1 MTIAWEHGPIRAGGE
16 SPCGGRVIKFGGSLL
31 RRGGWPAALRALV
44 GQVLAPTTI
53 VVGGGGLVDGLRA
66 IDAAHPLPAALAHRL
81 AIDAMGLT
89 ARLVADAT
97 GFSLTAEPA
106 AGAAVVVLDAP
117 SWLAVGTRLADLPVG
132 WHVTSDSIA
141 AFVAARSAETS
152 ECELLLAK
160 SVPPPVCTAEQAL
173 LESLAQSG
181 WVDAYFPEA
190 AATLTEI
197 SWACPHF
204 SAPATPDAEET
215 VGGTRRR
222 REWQEVKR

>member
-1 MTIAWEHGPIRAGGE
+1 MRIAWEHGPIRAGSE

-31 RRGGWPAALRALV
+31 RRGGWPAALGVLV
-44 GQVLAPTTI
+44 GQVVAPTTI

-66 IDAAHPLPAALAHRL
+66 IDAAHPLPAALSHRL

-97 GFSLTAEPA
+97 GFPLTAEPA

-141 AFVAARSAETS
+141 AAVAAAYGAA
-152 ECELLLAK
+152 LWLAK
-160 SVPPPVCTAEQAL
+160 SEPPPAGD
-173 LESLAQSG
+173 LECLARAG
-181 WVDAYFPEA
+181 WVDDYFPLA
-190 AATLTEI
+190 AAPLGRIE
-197 SWACPHF
+197 WA
-204 SAPATPDAEET
+204 APATAA
-215 VGGTRRR
+215 TRA
-222 REWQEVKR
+222 

>member
-44 GQVLAPTTI
+44 GQVVAPTTI

-66 IDAAHPLPAALAHRL
+66 IDAAHPLPAALSHRL
-81 AIDAMGLT
+81 AIDVMGLT

-141 AFVAARSAETS
+141 AAVAAA
-152 ECELLLAK
+152 CDAALLLAK
-160 SVPPPVCTAEQAL
+160 SEPPPAGD
-173 LESLAQSG
+173 LECLARAG
-181 WVDAYFPEA
+181 WVDDYFPLA
-190 AATLTEI
+190 AAPLGRIE
-197 SWACPHF
+197 WA
-204 SAPATPDAEET
+204 APATAAP
-215 VGGTRRR
+215 
-222 REWQEVKR
+222 

>member
-1 MTIAWEHGPIRAGGE
+1 MTIAWEHGLIRAGRE

-44 GQVLAPTTI
+44 GQVVAPTTI

-66 IDAAHPLPAALAHRL
+66 IDAAYPLPAALTHRL

-106 AGAAVVVLDAP
+106 AGAAVVVLDTP
-117 SWLAVGTRLADLPVG
+117 SWLAVGTRFADLPVG

-141 AFVAARSAETS
+141 AAVAVACDAA
-152 ECELLLAK
+152 LWLAK
-160 SVPPPVCTAEQAL
+160 SEPPPAGEFEC
-173 LESLAQSG
+173 LARAG
-181 WVDAYFPEA
+181 WVDDYFTLAAAPLGRIEWAA
-190 AATLTEI
+190 AAT
-197 SWACPHF
+197 A
-204 SAPATPDAEET
+204 AP
-215 VGGTRRR
+215 
-222 REWQEVKR
+222 

>member
-1 MTIAWEHGPIRAGGE
+1 MTIAWEHGLIRAGRE

-44 GQVLAPTTI
+44 GQVVAPTTI

-66 IDAAHPLPAALAHRL
+66 IDAAHPLPAALTHRL

-106 AGAAVVVLDAP
+106 AGAAVVVLDTP
-117 SWLAVGTRLADLPVG
+117 SWLAVGTRFADLPVG

-141 AFVAARSAETS
+141 AAVAVACDAA
-152 ECELLLAK
+152 LWLAK
-160 SVPPPVCTAEQAL
+160 SEPPPAGEFEC
-173 LESLAQSG
+173 LAPAG
-181 WVDAYFPEA
+181 WVDDYFPLA
-190 AATLTEI
+190 AAPLGRIE
-197 SWACPHF
+197 WA
-204 SAPATPDAEET
+204 APATAAP
-215 VGGTRRR
+215 
-222 REWQEVKR
+222 

>member
-1 MTIAWEHGPIRAGGE
+1 MTIAWEHGLIRAGGE

-44 GQVLAPTTI
+44 GRVVAPTTI
-53 VVGGGGLVDGLRA
+53 VVGGGSLVDGLRA
-66 IDAAHPLPAALAHRL
+66 IDAAHPLPAALSHRL

-97 GFSLTAEPA
+97 GFPLTAEPA

-141 AFVAARSAETS
+141 AAVAVAYDAA
-152 ECELLLAK
+152 LWLAK
-160 SVPPPVCTAEQAL
+160 SVPPPAGD
-173 LESLAQSG
+173 LECLARAG
-181 WVDAYFPEA
+181 WVDDYFPLA
-190 AATLTEI
+190 AAPLGRIE
-197 SWACPHF
+197 WV
-204 SAPATPDAEET
+204 APATTA
-215 VGGTRRR
+215 TRA
-222 REWQEVKR
+222 

>member
-1 MTIAWEHGPIRAGGE
+1 MTIAWEHGPIRAGSE

-44 GQVLAPTTI
+44 GQVVAPTTI

-141 AFVAARSAETS
+141 AAVAAAYGAA
-152 ECELLLAK
+152 LWLAK
-160 SVPPPVCTAEQAL
+160 SEPPPAGD
-173 LESLAQSG
+173 LECLARAG
-181 WVDAYFPEA
+181 WVDDYFPLA
-190 AATLTEI
+190 AAPLGRIE
-197 SWACPHF
+197 WA
-204 SAPATPDAEET
+204 APATAAP
-215 VGGTRRR
+215 
-222 REWQEVKR
+222 

>member
-1 MTIAWEHGPIRAGGE
+1 MTIAWEHGPIRAGSE

-141 AFVAARSAETS
+141 AAVAAAYGAA
-152 ECELLLAK
+152 LWLAK
-160 SVPPPVCTAEQAL
+160 SEPPPAGD
-173 LESLAQSG
+173 LECLAREG
-181 WVDAYFPEA
+181 WVDDYFPLA
-190 AATLTEI
+190 AAPLGRIE
-197 SWACPHF
+197 WA
-204 SAPATPDAEET
+204 APATTA
-215 VGGTRRR
+215 TRA
-222 REWQEVKR
+222 

>member
-1 MTIAWEHGPIRAGGE
+1 MTIAWEHGPIRAGDE

-44 GQVLAPTTI
+44 GQVVAPTTI

-66 IDAAHPLPAALAHRL
+66 IDAAHPLPAALSHRL
-81 AIDAMGLT
+81 AIDVMGLT

-141 AFVAARSAETS
+141 AAVAAAYGAA
-152 ECELLLAK
+152 LWLAK
-160 SVPPPVCTAEQAL
+160 SEPPPAGD
-173 LESLAQSG
+173 LECLARAG
-181 WVDAYFPEA
+181 WVDDYFPLA
-190 AATLTEI
+190 AAPLGRIE
-197 SWACPHF
+197 WA
-204 SAPATPDAEET
+204 APATAAP
-215 VGGTRRR
+215 
-222 REWQEVKR
+222 

>member
-1 MTIAWEHGPIRAGGE
+1 MTIAWEHGPIRAGSE

-31 RRGGWPAALRALV
+31 RRGGWSAALRALV
-44 GQVLAPTTI
+44 GQVVAPTTI

-117 SWLAVGTRLADLPVG
+117 AWLAVGTRLADLPVG

-141 AFVAARSAETS
+141 AAVAAAYGAA
-152 ECELLLAK
+152 LWLAK
-160 SVPPPVCTAEQAL
+160 SEPPPAGD
-173 LESLAQSG
+173 LECLARAG
-181 WVDAYFPEA
+181 WVDDYFPLA
-190 AATLTEI
+190 AAPLGRIE
-197 SWACPHF
+197 WA
-204 SAPATPDAEET
+204 APATAAP
-215 VGGTRRR
+215 
-222 REWQEVKR
+222 

>member
-1 MTIAWEHGPIRAGGE
+1 MTIAWEHGPIRAGSE

-44 GQVLAPTTI
+44 GQVVAPTPI
-53 VVGGGGLVDGLRA
+53 VVGGGGLVVGLRA
-66 IDAAHPLPAALAHRL
+66 IDAAPPLPAALAHRL
-81 AIDAMGLT
+81 AIDVMGLT

-141 AFVAARSAETS
+141 AAVAAA
-152 ECELLLAK
+152 CDAALWLAK
-160 SVPPPVCTAEQAL
+160 SEPPPAGD
-173 LESLAQSG
+173 LECLARAG
-181 WVDAYFPEA
+181 WVDDYFPLA
-190 AATLTEI
+190 AAPLGRIE
-197 SWACPHF
+197 WA
-204 SAPATPDAEET
+204 APATAAP
-215 VGGTRRR
+215 
-222 REWQEVKR
+222 

>member
-1 MTIAWEHGPIRAGGE
+1 MTIAWEHGPIRAGSE

-44 GQVLAPTTI
+44 GQVVAPTTI

-81 AIDAMGLT
+81 AIDVMGLT
-89 ARLVADAT
+89 ARLVADGT

-141 AFVAARSAETS
+141 AAVAAAYGAA
-152 ECELLLAK
+152 LWLAK
-160 SVPPPVCTAEQAL
+160 SEPPPAGD
-173 LESLAQSG
+173 LECLARAG
-181 WVDAYFPEA
+181 WVDDYFPLA
-190 AATLTEI
+190 AAPLGRIE
-197 SWACPHF
+197 WA
-204 SAPATPDAEET
+204 APATAAP
-215 VGGTRRR
+215 
-222 REWQEVKR
+222 